1 MVSRSARAL
10 LLVWV
15 VAVFTAGC
23 ASTRLD
29 STWRDQDDRGGP
41 LRKVAIFVIT
51 KDQNLQRFAE
61 DQAVRSLPAGTAGVA
76 SYTIFARPDEDETK
90 VRERLTREGYDGAIV
105 SRTVAVDK
113 SKTYVPPQAHI
124 VPGPFVGLPYY
135 GSFYGYYP
143 WAYHTY
149 VTPGY
154 MLDTTRILIETLVY
168 RLPNGK
174 PVWSG
179 VTESIN
185 PDSSLDLV
193 KELVRILR
201 AELQKEQLLVGG

>member
-1 MVSRSARAL
+1 MAEREIAIIGGGPGGYVAALRAAQL
-10 LLVWV
+10 RKKVTV
-15 VAVFTAGC
+15 IEE
-23 ASTRLD
+23 
-29 STWRDQDDRGGP
+29 DRGVVD
-41 LRKVAIFVIT
+41 L
-51 KDQNLQRFAE
+51 FANALGKAE
-61 DQAVRSLPAGTAGVA
+61 GQARLERAREPAETAGVA
-76 SYTIFARPDEDETK
+76 SYTMFARPNEDETK
-90 VRERLTREGYDGAIV
+90 VRERLTREGYYGAIV